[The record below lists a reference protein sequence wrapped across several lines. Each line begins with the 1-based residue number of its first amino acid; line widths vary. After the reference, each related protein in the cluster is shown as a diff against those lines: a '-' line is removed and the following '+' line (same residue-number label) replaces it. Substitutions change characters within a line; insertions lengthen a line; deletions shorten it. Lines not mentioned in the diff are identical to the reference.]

1 AADRTPSAPAASA
14 ADRTPA
20 GSAAK
25 QRFARISAAL
35 FARRLSVGLFLVA
48 AILAFAYFWP
58 IYTGEVIPFSAWNNR
73 MWNITWR

>member
-1 AADRTPSAPAASA
+1 P
-14 ADRTPA
+14 
-20 GSAAK
+20 AAK

-35 FARRLSVGLFLVA
+35 FARRLGVGLFLVA

>member
-1 AADRTPSAPAASA
+1 MPAAEHRADTPAAGQTPSGPS
-14 ADRTPA
+14 T
-20 GSAAK
+20 K
-25 QRFARISAAL
+25 QWFARISAAL
-35 FARRLSVGLFLVA
+35 FARRISVGLILVA

>member
-1 AADRTPSAPAASA
+1 MFHM
-14 ADRTPA
+14 
-20 GSAAK
+20 
-25 QRFARISAAL
+25 RFARISAAL
-35 FARRLSVGLFLVA
+35 FARRLSVGLVLVA